1 MKRSY
6 SIEMPFR
13 LQNRPDPSLI
23 YFNYESVKATVT
35 KRKSFA
41 LGPLQTHH
49 GFEEC
54 EALINKML

>member
-1 MKRSY
+1 
-6 SIEMPFR
+6 MPFR